1 MAKSAKCRECR
12 KLRMFAQ
19 LVVQTDEG
27 PARLEECGTCGAIAS
42 FTLVAE
48 A

>member
-1 MAKSAKCRECR
+1 MARSATCKECR
-12 KLRMFAQ
+12 KLRLFA
-19 LVVQTDEG
+19 LSIVQTDEG

-42 FTLVAE
+42 FTLVTE